1 MSSRLRLCRTR
12 HPHLT
17 NFSDSGKWRIAASTP
32 LTTLAWAAFSPQ
44 SIVFVDTEPASGM
57 TKLIKAKSARNCTSS
72 VVGWCAMAANTAS
85 KPSRASNASFC

>member
-1 MSSRLRLCRTR
+1 MSSNDKLCSTR

-57 TKLIKAKSARNCTSS
+57 TKLIRANKARNCTSR
-72 VVGWCAMAANTAS
+72 VEGWCAIAANTAS
-85 KPSRASNASFC
+85 NPSRASSASFC